1 MSKERKVLG
10 RGLSALIS
18 QTNTLDFDPDSNLAT
33 DDQRIHNIDI
43 RKISPNP
50 NQPRKVFAEME
61 INELATS
68 ISEHGVIQP
77 ILVKA
82 LNNGFYELI
91 AGERRWQ
98 ASKKAGMTE
107 IPAIIKEVN
116 EMKSFEY
123 AMIEN
128 IQRQN
133 LNVLEEAL
141 AYQKLIEAYG
151 YTHDQLAKKLSK
163 SRSHISN
170 CLRILNLPGEVK
182 QLVEENKLS
191 FGHARTLISAKNPT
205 QLANQIIEQ
214 GLSVRDAEQI
224 AKNDGILK
232 RQSTAAPPKFEND
245 NYTLAQAEGNEDIL
259 AIEKMLKESLKLPIK
274 IVSTENGGQVQIGF
288 NTLDDLDNLIQVLG
302 SRGLNF

>member
-1 MSKERKVLG
+1 MSKERKALG

-18 QTNTLDFDPDSNLAT
+18 QTKTLALELETSQYT
-33 DDQRIHNIDI
+33 DQQRIHNIDI
-43 RKISPNP
+43 RKVTPNP
-50 NQPRKVFAEME
+50 NQPRKIFSENE
-61 INELATS
+61 ITELSSS
-68 ISEHGVIQP
+68 IAEHGILQP

-98 ASKKAGMTE
+98 AAKKAGLGE
-107 IPAIIKEVN
+107 VPAIIKEVDDI
-116 EMKSFEY
+116 KSFEY
-123 AMIEN
+123 AIIEN
-128 IQRQN
+128 IQRQD
-133 LNVLEEAL
+133 LNPLEEAL

-170 CLRILNLPGEVK
+170 CLRVLNLPSEIK
-182 QLVEENKLS
+182 SLIEENKLS
-191 FGHARTLISAKNPT
+191 FGHARTLISANNPI

-224 AKNDGILK
+224 VKKGTTQKKPSIAK
-232 RQSTAAPPKFEND
+232 PKFEND
-245 NYTLAQAEGNEDIL
+245 NIAIAEVEGDEDII
-259 AIEKMLKESLKLPIK
+259 AIEKMLKESLNLPLRI
-274 IVSTENGGQVQIGF
+274 INTETGGQVQIDF
-288 NTLDDLDNLIQVLG
+288 TTLDDLDSLIQVLG

>member
-18 QTNTLDFDPDSNLAT
+18 QTNTLDFDLDSNLAT

-43 RKISPNP
+43 SKISPNP

-77 ILVKA
+77 ILVKS

-98 ASKKAGMTE
+98 ASKKAGMAE

-224 AKNDGILK
+224 AKNEGVLK

-274 IVSTENGGQVQIGF
+274 IISTENAGQVQINF

>member
-68 ISEHGVIQP
+68 ISEHGIIQP
-77 ILVKA
+77 ILVKS

-191 FGHARTLISAKNPT
+191 FGHARTLISANNPT

-224 AKNDGILK
+224 AKNEGALK

-274 IVSTENGGQVQIGF
+274 IISTENGGQVQINF